1 MERSFSSKEHCNGG
15 ENIVEMDEKCKEEE
29 SLESSMSPKS
39 PFRKQNFN
47 KVTFV
52 NNKRHSSTM
61 MTPTN
66 VEKLHEGK
74 EIQLYQSHSL
84 SVLKVPTFTSKTKI
98 LKETPRNS
106 K

>member
-1 MERSFSSKEHCNGG
+1 
-15 ENIVEMDEKCKEEE
+15 MDEKCKEEE

-52 NNKRHSSTM
+52 NNKRPFSTM

-66 VEKLHEGK
+66 VEKLQE
-74 EIQLYQSHSL
+74 
-84 SVLKVPTFTSKTKI
+84 
-98 LKETPRNS
+98 RNS
-106 K
+106 IISIPLFVSFEGSHLHLKN